1 MRYLYAYILS
11 IMKKYILPIAALSII
26 GLASC
31 AENDPPPVEKETT
44 IIKEEVPVREEV
56 RVEEEPGTRIQ
67 VGDSGIEVES
77 KDIDVD
83 VNTAEPK
90 K

>member
-1 MRYLYAYILS
+1 
-11 IMKKYILPIAALSII
+11 MKKYILPVAALMII

-31 AENDPPPVEKETT
+31 ADNDPAPVEKETT
-44 IIKEEVPVREEV
+44 IIKEKEVPVKEEV

-67 VGDSGIEVES
+67 VGEDGVEVES
-77 KDIDVD
+77 KDVDVD
-83 VNTAEPK
+83 VNTEEPK

>member
-1 MRYLYAYILS
+1 
-11 IMKKYILPIAALSII
+11 MKTFILPLAALLII

-31 AENDPPPVEKETT
+31 ADNDPPPVEKETT
-44 IIKEEVPVREEV
+44 IIKEKEVPVKEEV
-56 RVEEEPGTRIQ
+56 RIEEEPGTRIQ

-77 KDIDVD
+77 KDVDVD
-83 VNTAEPK
+83 VNTEEPK